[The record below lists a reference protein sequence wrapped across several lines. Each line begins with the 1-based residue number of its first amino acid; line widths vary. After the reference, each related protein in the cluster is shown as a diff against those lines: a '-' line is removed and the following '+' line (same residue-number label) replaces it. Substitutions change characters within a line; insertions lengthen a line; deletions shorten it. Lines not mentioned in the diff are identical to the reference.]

1 MSHNRRSRLWI
12 PVFILL
18 LSAAAVSPGSA
29 DPPTTQAQPDGF
41 GVSAAPRRV
50 AAVSCS
56 RRVGLMGGYFA
67 ASIETFLV
75 AQGNSVV
82 AATPAFLASGGLN
95 SLDVLYVL
103 RDGIPTATAYA
114 PVIEAW
120 VRAGGTLITEFSAT
134 DTVLQ
139 SFGLCSAGSLAVPFG
154 VPSGTVCGG
163 NTVTIQSPGH
173 PLATGLPASWSC
185 TGDPIGVY
193 RVFNNLD
200 PAFEIVATGG
210 TDLNNDGLPDPVVAT
225 CCADRGV
232 WVAFFTDFGD
242 WTSLQNPRNC
252 ADLSCVR
259 TVEEE
264 TLLLNS
270 VCLATSSCA
279 SVTCTQGFWKNHPE
293 EWTRL
298 DPNASPSW
306 GGGRSYLEIL
316 RTPPKQGDASIILAH
331 AYIAASLN
339 TGASA
344 SDLNTARTLLEAH
357 PVGSGDLTAKGKAT
371 HRDRAR
377 ALAIASALQAF
388 NESGECSLDD

>member
-12 PVFILL
+12 PALFLL
-18 LSAAAVSPGSA
+18 LSGAPASPASA
-29 DPPTTQAQPDGF
+29 DPPTTLIPPDSQPF
-41 GVSAAPRRV
+41 AAAPRSL

-56 RRVGLMGGYFA
+56 RRVGLVGNYFSG
-67 ASIETFLV
+67 SIDSFLA

-82 AATPAFLASGGLN
+82 AVTPAFLAGGGLA
-95 SLDVLYVL
+95 SLDVLYIL
-103 RDGIPTATAYA
+103 RDGTSTALSYA
-114 PVIEAW
+114 PIIEAW

-139 SFGLCSAGSLAVPFG
+139 SFGFCSAGALAVSFG

-185 TGDPIGVY
+185 TGNPIGVF

-200 PAFEIVATGG
+200 PAFEIVATGQA
-210 TDLNNDGLPDPVVAT
+210 DLNNDGQPDPVVAT

-242 WTSLQNPRNC
+242 WAPLQNPIPCGGGSC
-252 ADLSCVR
+252 ARAS
-259 TVEEE
+259 EEE
-264 TLLLNS
+264 TLLLNA
-270 VCLATSSCA
+270 VCLATDSCA
-279 SVTCTQGFWKNHPE
+279 SITCSQGFWKNHPE

-298 DPNASPSW
+298 DPTASPSW

-316 RTPPKQGDASIILAH
+316 RTPPKQGDASILLAH

-344 SDLNTARTLLEAH
+344 SDLNAARALLEAH
-357 PVGSGDLTAKGKAT
+357 PIGSGDLTAKGKAT

-377 ALAIASALQAF
+377 AIAIASALQAF
-388 NESGECSLDD
+388 NERGACSLDD